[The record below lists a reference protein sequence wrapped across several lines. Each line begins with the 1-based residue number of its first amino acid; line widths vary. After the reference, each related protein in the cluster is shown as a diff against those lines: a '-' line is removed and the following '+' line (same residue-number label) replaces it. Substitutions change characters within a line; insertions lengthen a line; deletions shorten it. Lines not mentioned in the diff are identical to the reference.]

1 MILKGLVVVVFVE
14 RKQDPTGIIHS
25 KLYSGVSQKTEAEPK
40 RKSEVCAPQKKKQQL
55 SNYTKLSNQSPTRVV
70 SSGFSLAVLM
80 KLCLQELK
88 DESVLLLSLSLS
100 LSLFVMRLY
109 FQKH

>member
-1 MILKGLVVVVFVE
+1 
-14 RKQDPTGIIHS
+14 
-25 KLYSGVSQKTEAEPK
+25 VSQKTEAEPK

-100 LSLFVMRLY
+100 LCDEAILSETLNFRCLY
-109 FQKH
+109 FEKTVQEPVHGSKFMLPIF